1 MGRLQVNASRGS
13 KGAVSVRYRPKARI
27 TLTGGSPKVFVRVSD
42 KAGNWT
48 KWKKAK
54 VIVNRR

>member
-1 MGRLQVNASRGS
+1 M
-13 KGAVSVRYRPKARI
+13 SVRYRPKARI